1 MVDNI
6 WICSPV
12 QNTKGELVKGLYEKK
27 EIVQGMKA
35 LVKKFPEKGLWLEE
49 VPEPITGPND
59 VKIKIHKTAICGTDL
74 HIYNWDAWSQQTIQT
89 PRIIGHEYVGEI
101 VEMGSNVRG
110 RYIGEIVSGEGHI
123 VCGKC
128 RNCLAGHGHLCK
140 ETVGVGVN
148 RDGAFAEYLVIPQE
162 NVRPCEK
169 DIPEEMYSIF
179 DPFGNAVHTA
189 LSFNLVGEDVLI
201 TGAGPIGIMAAAV
214 CKFVGARHV
223 VITDIQDDR
232 LELAKKL
239 GIEYT
244 VNTAK
249 ENLADVMERLMIR
262 EGFDVGL
269 EMSGS
274 EIALNTMIDHMLPG
288 GRIALLGLLKS
299 DTKVDWSKI
308 IFKGLILKGIYGRE
322 MHETWYKMSAM
333 LQGGLDI
340 SNIITHRMSV
350 LDYEEGFA
358 AMNSGKCG
366 KVILD
371 WENL

>member
-1 MVDNI
+1 MLIFERNK
-6 WICSPV
+6 S
-12 QNTKGELVKGLYEKK
+12 
-27 EIVQGMKA
+27 MKA
-35 LVKKFPEKGLWLEE
+35 LVKKYPERGLWFED
-49 VPEPITGPND
+49 VPEPKTGDND
-59 VKIKIHKTAICGTDL
+59 VKIKIHMTAICGTDL
-74 HIYNWDAWSQQTIQT
+74 HIYNWDEWSQKTIQT
-89 PRIIGHEYVGEI
+89 PRVIGHEYVGEI
-101 VEMGSNVRG
+101 VEIGANVRNW
-110 RYIGEIVSGEGHI
+110 RIGDIVSGEGHI

-140 ETVGVGVN
+140 DTVGVGVN

-162 NVRPCEK
+162 NVRRCEK

-189 LSFNLVGEDVLI
+189 LSFDLVGEDVLI

-214 CKFVGARHV
+214 CKHVGARRV
-223 VITDIQDDR
+223 VITDINDER
-232 LELAKKL
+232 LALARKL
-239 GIEYT
+239 GIQYT

-249 ENLADVMERLMIR
+249 EDLSNIMKELSIV

-274 EIALNTMIDHMLPG
+274 EIALNTMIDHMIHG
-288 GRIALLGLLKS
+288 GRIALLGILKS
-299 DTKVDWSKI
+299 DSKVDWSKI
-308 IFKGLILKGIYGRE
+308 IFNGLIIKGIYGRE

-340 SNIITHRMSV
+340 SAIITHRMDIA
-350 LDYEEGFA
+350 DYEKGFE
-358 AMNSGKCG
+358 AMNSGKSG

-371 WENL
+371 WRSLN

>member
-1 MVDNI
+1 
-6 WICSPV
+6 
-12 QNTKGELVKGLYEKK
+12 
-27 EIVQGMKA
+27 MKA
-35 LVKKFPEKGLWLEE
+35 LVKKYPQRGLWMED
-49 VPEPITGPND
+49 VPEPSTGAND

-74 HIYNWDAWSQQTIQT
+74 HIYNWDEWSQKTIET

-101 VEMGSNVRG
+101 VE
-110 RYIGEIVSGEGHI
+110 IGESVTNWKVGELVSGEGHI

-128 RNCLAGHGHLCK
+128 RNCLAGNGHLCK
-140 ETVGVGVN
+140 DTVGVGVN

-162 NVRPCEK
+162 NVRRCEK
-169 DIPEEMYSIF
+169 NIPEEMYAIF

-189 LSFNLVGEDVLI
+189 LSFELTGEDVLI

-214 CKFVGARHV
+214 CQHVGARYV
-223 VITDIQDDR
+223 VITDIKDER

-239 GIEYT
+239 GIKYT

-249 ENLADVMERLMIR
+249 EKLSDVMEELNIR

-274 EIALNTMIDHMLPG
+274 EIALNTMIDHMIHG
-288 GRIALLGLLKS
+288 GKIALLGLLKS
-299 DTKVDWSKI
+299 DSRVDWSKI
-308 IFKGLILKGIYGRE
+308 IFNGLIIKGIYGRQ

-340 SNIITHRMSV
+340 SKIITHRMSV
-350 LDYEEGFA
+350 MDFEEGFA
-358 AMNSGKCG
+358 AMNSGSSG

-371 WENL
+371 WTNL

>member
-1 MVDNI
+1 
-6 WICSPV
+6 
-12 QNTKGELVKGLYEKK
+12 
-27 EIVQGMKA
+27 MKA
-35 LVKKFPEKGLWLEE
+35 LVKKLPERGLWFED
-49 VPEPITGPND
+49 VPEPITGSND
-59 VKIKIHKTAICGTDL
+59 VKIKFHKTAICGTDL
-74 HIYNWDAWSQQTIQT
+74 HIYNWDEWSQKTIQT
-89 PRIIGHEYVGEI
+89 PRVIGHEYVGEI
-101 VEMGSNVRG
+101 VEVGENVRNWK
-110 RYIGEIVSGEGHI
+110 IGQIVSGEGHI

-128 RNCLAGHGHLCK
+128 RNCLAGKGHLCK

-162 NVRPCEK
+162 NVRRCEEG
-169 DIPEEMYSIF
+169 ISEELYSIF

-189 LSFNLVGEDVLI
+189 LSFDLTGEDVLI

-223 VITDIQDDR
+223 VITDINDER

-239 GIEYT
+239 GIRYT
-244 VNTAK
+244 VNTLK
-249 ENLADVMERLMIR
+249 EDLRTVMDELYIR

-274 EIALNTMIDHMLPG
+274 EIAFNTMIDHMVHG
-288 GRIALLGLLKS
+288 GRMALLGLLKS
-299 DTKVDWSKI
+299 DTKIDWSKI
-308 IFKGLILKGIYGRE
+308 IFNGLIIKGIYGRE

-340 SNIITHRMSV
+340 SPIITHR
-350 LDYEEGFA
+350 LDIRDYEAGFE

-371 WENL
+371 WTSLNGGET

>member
-1 MVDNI
+1 
-6 WICSPV
+6 
-12 QNTKGELVKGLYEKK
+12 
-27 EIVQGMKA
+27 MKA
-35 LVKKFPEKGLWLEE
+35 LVKKYPERGLWFED
-49 VPEPITGPND
+49 VPEPLMGSND

-74 HIYNWDAWSQQTIQT
+74 HIYNWDEWSQKTIQT
-89 PRIIGHEYVGEI
+89 PRVIGHEYVGEI
-101 VEMGSNVRG
+101 VEVGENVSNWK
-110 RYIGEIVSGEGHI
+110 IGDIVSGEGHI

-128 RNCLAGHGHLCK
+128 RNCLAGNGHLCK

-148 RDGAFAEYLVIPQE
+148 RDGAFAEFLVIPQE
-162 NVRPCEK
+162 NVRRCEK
-169 DIPEEMYSIF
+169 DIPEEMYAIF

-189 LSFNLVGEDVLI
+189 LSFDLTGEDVLI

-214 CKFVGARHV
+214 CKHVGARRV
-223 VITDIQDDR
+223 VITDINDER

-239 GIEYT
+239 GIQYT

-249 ENLADVMERLMIR
+249 EDLSDIMEKLSIK

-274 EIALNTMIDHMLPG
+274 EIALSTMIDHMIHG
-288 GRIALLGLLKS
+288 GKIALLGLLKS
-299 DTKVDWSKI
+299 DSKVDWSKI
-308 IFKGLILKGIYGRE
+308 IFNGLIIKGIYGRE

-340 SNIITHRMSV
+340 TNIITHRMDIK
-350 LDYEEGFA
+350 DYEKGFE
-358 AMNSGKCG
+358 AMNSGKSG

-371 WENL
+371 WTSLN

>member
-1 MVDNI
+1 
-6 WICSPV
+6 
-12 QNTKGELVKGLYEKK
+12 
-27 EIVQGMKA
+27 MKA
-35 LVKKFPEKGLWLEE
+35 LVKKYPERGLWFEN
-49 VPEPITGPND
+49 VPEPLTGCND

-74 HIYNWDAWSQQTIQT
+74 HIYNWDEWSQKTIQT
-89 PRIIGHEYVGEI
+89 PRVIGHEYVGEI
-101 VEMGSNVRG
+101 VEVGENVSNWK
-110 RYIGEIVSGEGHI
+110 IGDIVSGEGHI

-128 RNCLAGHGHLCK
+128 RNCLAGNGHLCK

-148 RDGAFAEYLVIPQE
+148 RDGAFAEFLVIPQE
-162 NVRPCEK
+162 NVRRCEK

-189 LSFNLVGEDVLI
+189 LSFELTGEDVLI

-214 CKFVGARHV
+214 CKHVGARRV
-223 VITDIQDDR
+223 VITDINDER

-239 GIEYT
+239 GIQYT

-249 ENLADVMERLMIR
+249 EDLSEIMEKLSIK

-274 EIALNTMIDHMLPG
+274 EIALNTMIDHMIHG
-288 GRIALLGLLKS
+288 GKIALLGLLKS
-299 DTKVDWSKI
+299 NSKVDWSKI
-308 IFKGLILKGIYGRE
+308 IFNGLIIKGIYGRE

-340 SNIITHRMSV
+340 SNIITHRMDIK
-350 LDYEEGFA
+350 DYEKGFE
-358 AMNSGKCG
+358 AMNSGKSG

-371 WENL
+371 WTSLN

>member
-1 MVDNI
+1 
-6 WICSPV
+6 
-12 QNTKGELVKGLYEKK
+12 
-27 EIVQGMKA
+27 MKA
-35 LVKKFPEKGLWLEE
+35 LVKKFPGKGLVFED
-49 VPEPITGPND
+49 VPEPITGDND

-74 HIYNWDAWSQQTIQT
+74 HIYNWDEWSQKTIET
-89 PRIIGHEYVGEI
+89 PRVIGHEYVGEI
-101 VEMGSNVRG
+101 VETGKNVHNWKV
-110 RYIGEIVSGEGHI
+110 GEIVSGEGHI

-128 RNCLAGHGHLCK
+128 RNCLAGKGHLCS

-162 NVRPCEK
+162 NVRKCEK

-189 LSFNLVGEDVLI
+189 LSFDVVGEDVLI

-223 VITDIQDDR
+223 VITDIKDER
-232 LELAKKL
+232 LELAKEL
-239 GIEYT
+239 GIKHT

-249 ENLADVMERLMIR
+249 ENLRDVMNKLSIK

-274 EIALNTMIDHMLPG
+274 EAALNSMIEYMVHG
-288 GRIALLGLLKS
+288 GRIALLGLLKDS
-299 DTKVDWSKI
+299 SRVDWTKI
-308 IFKGLILKGIYGRE
+308 IFNGLLIKGIYGRE
-322 MHETWYKMSAM
+322 MHETWYKMAAM
-333 LQGGLDI
+333 IQGGLDI
-340 SNIITHRMSV
+340 SKIITHRMDIT
-350 LDYEEGFA
+350 DYEKGFE
-358 AMNSGKCG
+358 AMNSGNCG

-371 WENL
+371 WSSLEERK

>member
-1 MVDNI
+1 
-6 WICSPV
+6 
-12 QNTKGELVKGLYEKK
+12 
-27 EIVQGMKA
+27 MKA
-35 LVKKFPEKGLWLEE
+35 LIKKNPGRGLVFGD
-49 VPEPITGPND
+49 VPEPITGVND

-74 HIYNWDAWSQQTIQT
+74 HIYNWDEWSQKTIKT
-89 PRIIGHEYVGEI
+89 PQVIGHEYVGEI
-101 VEMGSNVRG
+101 VELGENVHNWK
-110 RYIGEIVSGEGHI
+110 IGDIVSGEGHI

-128 RNCLAGHGHLCK
+128 RNCLAGNGHLCS
-140 ETVGVGVN
+140 ETIGVGVN

-162 NVRPCEK
+162 NVRKCEK
-169 DIPEEMYSIF
+169 DIPEEMYAIF

-189 LSFNLVGEDVLI
+189 LSFELTGEDVLI

-214 CKFVGARHV
+214 CKHVGARRV
-223 VITDIQDDR
+223 VITDINDDR

-239 GIEYT
+239 GIKHT

-249 ENLADVMERLMIR
+249 EDLGSIMEELSIR

-274 EIALNTMIDHMLPG
+274 EIALNTMIDNMIHG
-288 GRIALLGLLKS
+288 GKIALLGILKS
-299 DTKVDWSKI
+299 DSKVDWEKI
-308 IFKGLILKGIYGRE
+308 IFNGLIIKGIYGRQ

-340 SNIITHRMSV
+340 SNIITHRM
-350 LDYEEGFA
+350 DITEYEKGFE

-371 WENL
+371 WTTLN

>member
-1 MVDNI
+1 
-6 WICSPV
+6 
-12 QNTKGELVKGLYEKK
+12 
-27 EIVQGMKA
+27 MKA

-49 VPEPITGPND
+49 VPEPVTGPND

-89 PRIIGHEYVGEI
+89 PRVIGHEYVGEI
-101 VEMGSNVRG
+101 VELGSNVRG

-223 VITDIQDDR
+223 VITDILDDR

-239 GIEYT
+239 GIEYA

-249 ENLADVMERLMIR
+249 ENLSDVMERLMIR

-350 LDYEEGFA
+350 LDYEKGFE

>member
-1 MVDNI
+1 
-6 WICSPV
+6 
-12 QNTKGELVKGLYEKK
+12 
-27 EIVQGMKA
+27 MKA
-35 LVKKFPEKGLWLEE
+35 LVKKYAQKGLWFEE
-49 VPEPITGPND
+49 VPEPQISDND

-74 HIYNWDAWSQQTIQT
+74 HIYNWDEWSQKTIQT

-101 VEMGSNVRG
+101 VEIGANVKNWH
-110 RYIGEIVSGEGHI
+110 IGDIVSGEGHI

-128 RNCLAGHGHLCK
+128 RNCLAGNGHLCK

-148 RDGAFAEYLVIPQE
+148 RDGAFAQYLVIPQE
-162 NVRPCEK
+162 NVRRCEK
-169 DIPEEMYSIF
+169 GIPEEMYSIF

-189 LSFNLVGEDVLI
+189 LSFDLTGEDVLI

-223 VITDIQDDR
+223 VITDINDER
-232 LELAKKL
+232 LKLAKTL
-239 GIEYT
+239 GIKYT

-249 ENLADVMERLMIR
+249 TDLQTFMNEIGIK

-274 EIALNTMIDHMLPG
+274 EIAFNAMIDCMIHG

-299 DTKVDWSKI
+299 DTKIDWSKI
-308 IFKGLILKGIYGRE
+308 IFNGLIIKGIYGRQ

-340 SNIITHRMSV
+340 SNIITHR
-350 LDYEEGFA
+350 LDITEYEKGFE

-371 WENL
+371 WTKLG

>member
-1 MVDNI
+1 
-6 WICSPV
+6 
-12 QNTKGELVKGLYEKK
+12 
-27 EIVQGMKA
+27 MKA
-35 LVKKFPEKGLWLEE
+35 LVKKYAQKGLWFED
-49 VPEPITGPND
+49 VPEPQITDND

-74 HIYNWDAWSQQTIQT
+74 HIYNWDEWSQKTIKT
-89 PRIIGHEYVGEI
+89 PRVIGHEYVGEI
-101 VEMGSNVRG
+101 VEVGRNVKNWK
-110 RYIGEIVSGEGHI
+110 IGELVSGEGHI

-128 RNCLAGHGHLCK
+128 RNCLAGNGHLCK

-148 RDGAFAEYLVIPQE
+148 RDGAFAQYLVIPQE
-162 NVRPCEK
+162 NVRKCEK

-189 LSFNLVGEDVLI
+189 LSFDLTGEDVLI

-214 CKFVGARHV
+214 SKFVGARHV
-223 VITDIQDDR
+223 VITDIFDDR

-239 GIEYT
+239 GIKHT
-244 VNTAK
+244 VNTRTTDLKAY
-249 ENLADVMERLMIR
+249 MEEIGIK

-274 EIALNTMIDHMLPG
+274 EIAFNSMIDCMIHG

-299 DTKVDWSKI
+299 DTKIDWSKI
-308 IFKGLILKGIYGRE
+308 IFNGLIIKGIYGRQ

-340 SNIITHRMSV
+340 SNIITHR
-350 LDYEEGFA
+350 LDITEYEKGFE

-371 WENL
+371 WTKLEG